1 MEHTDKVTV
10 VVWIRTEE
18 KGEQIVSASGKLV
31 IVWDASRLQEVARLI
46 WHTSMVTSLPVHP
59 AFLRPN
65 FVFAGLKD
73 RT

>member
-31 IVWDASRLQEVARLI
+31 IVWDASRIQEVTSLI
-46 WHTSMVTSLPVHP
+46 GHTSMVTSLVVHP
-59 AFLRPN
+59 VFLCPN
-65 FVFAGLKD
+65 LVFAGLKD